1 MRLSTP
7 HRYFSTCLP
16 VCGIHCSRIARV
28 IASRVFGIDRG
39 RCLRGGEGR
48 SGNPYWEPTV
58 LNSQTLAGVKVQAKE
73 REKDLHISF
82 YVLKSHQRDLLI
94 SFVIDS
100 IPKVKWVLNL
110 GSKWTSRFRWEGF
123 WVAECRGNYTR
134 DPPESFSFNPPR
146 YFPVVNNRVVLYS
159 LQ

>member
-73 REKDLHISF
+73 REGLTYKFLCIEKRPERPSHLIRDWFHS
-82 YVLKSHQRDLLI
+82 KS
-94 SFVIDS
+94 
-100 IPKVKWVLNL
+100 KVSLNL

-123 WVAECRGNYTR
+123 RVADCRGNYTR
-134 DPPESFSFNPPR
+134 DPPESFSFNPTR